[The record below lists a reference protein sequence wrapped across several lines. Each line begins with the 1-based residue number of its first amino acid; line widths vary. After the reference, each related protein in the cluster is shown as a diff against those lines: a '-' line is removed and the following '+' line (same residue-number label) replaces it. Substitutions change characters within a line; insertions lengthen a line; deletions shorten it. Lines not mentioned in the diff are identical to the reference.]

1 MSAASEDPYLAFLD
15 EQRIREKEWSAKRK
29 AKRSAEKESPSNA
42 EPAKKG
48 KLASG
53 ERDCFSSPSNVDPA
67 TKGKSASGEVYFSSE
82 VDILKEKLESKTRES
97 AMLKDRLLQQENICK
112 VSRWL

>member
-1 MSAASEDPYLAFLD
+1 MDPVPVSAASEDPYLAFLD

-67 TKGKSASGEVYFSSE
+67 TKGKSASAGEVVYFSSE

-97 AMLKDRLLQQENICK
+97 AM
-112 VSRWL
+112 